1 MAYLQ
6 SITTITVGPRATPA
20 ERSAARILQAHLR
33 NATGLLRNISTPAAA
48 AAAAAQQF
56 AVGFDAA
63 AALGL
68 ADELD
73 ARELGNESFLL
84 TANRSA
90 KLRSGPCSIAMSGAQ
105 GSARGTLYAVFAFLR
120 AIGFEWYAPDEIV
133 VPWGGTV
140 SAATPAPMVDVKFI
154 MALETRDTDA
164 WPVPQA
170 SDWAMAMGYNG
181 PHHSD
186 DPRFGG
192 NNPTYATPPGPVH
205 TSYTL
210 FDPSTDRAGLP
221 PPELWQKHP
230 EWMWPRNRS

>member
-1 MAYLQ
+1 
-6 SITTITVGPRATPA
+6 
-20 ERSAARILQAHLR
+20 
-33 NATGLLRNISTPAAA
+33 
-48 AAAAAQQF
+48 
-56 AVGFDAA
+56 
-63 AALGL
+63 
-68 ADELD
+68 
-73 ARELGNESFLL
+73 
-84 TANRSA
+84 
-90 KLRSGPCSIAMSGAQ
+90 
-105 GSARGTLYAVFAFLR
+105 
-120 AIGFEWYAPDEIV
+120 
-133 VPWGGTV
+133 
-140 SAATPAPMVDVKFI
+140 MVDVKFI

-230 EWMWPRNRS
+230 EWMWPRNRSVYGQLCWSNASLIEYLTTRVKGYLRAQPAANVISVSQNDNGEYCQSPSELEIINEEKSPAGPLLRAINAIAAAIKDEFPHVAISTLACKIVILSRFACCPSR